1 MRIYALTASKR
12 LMYTALVEKHR
23 TGISSGLLVWP
34 LQMETGLTNSMP
46 VLEKGEDS
54 VTGEAGS
61 CPTAWCSMAAET
73 RRLVTQLLQM
83 VLMRRLA
90 PTMW

>member
-1 MRIYALTASKR
+1 MT
-12 LMYTALVEKHR
+12 YT
-23 TGISSGLLVWP
+23 GLLVWP
-34 LQMETGLTNSMP
+34 LRMETGPTNSMP
-46 VLEKGEDS
+46 VLEKGEDGIT
-54 VTGEAGS
+54 VEAGS

-83 VLMRRLA
+83 VLMKCLA